1 MKTHLIQIIYT
12 ANAEFQMEDEIVLID
27 APTLQDARNKAMRH
41 NTITAAGR
49 FVQFLDEN
57 GNEIIGSSK

>member
-12 ANAEFQMEDEIVLID
+12 ANAELPMENEIVLID
-27 APTLQDARNKAMRH
+27 APTLQDARNRAMRH

-49 FVQFLDEN
+49 FVKFLDEN
-57 GNEIIGSSK
+57 GNEIIGSSI